1 MLITVDDPIRFLFG
15 CFVLSFLIIYDFLF
29 VLHPM
34 QKQLPTDRLQLVIKE
49 LKGIRTQNWESVT
62 LVCITSVPEIISG
75 EHNLSFMMFLFFRFL
90 KFSIC
95 LLVYLLFYFNC
106 VCILHLHNWSKS
118 ENTLGIKRSI

>member
-29 VLHPM
+29 VLHPV

-62 LVCITSVPEIISG
+62 LACITSVPEIISG

-90 KFSIC
+90 KFFG
-95 LLVYLLFYFNC
+95 L
-106 VCILHLHNWSKS
+106 
-118 ENTLGIKRSI
+118 